1 MFVLSG
7 VSSDKYEVAKDTII
21 EEFNKIQAGQFDDSK
36 LALAKKVI
44 VSQRQESQDKYIYR
58 IEHCCL
64 CNLDDIFSCNMLYSF
79 NIHIFG

>member
-44 VSQRQESQDKYIYR
+44 VSQRQESQDRAKVLLR
-58 IEHCCL
+58 
-64 CNLDDIFSCNMLYSF
+64 F
-79 NIHIFG
+79 